1 MAMSQDGGATQGSF
15 VCRAGGTG
23 DANLAGMT
31 FWNDA
36 YAIKLGIRSDGYF
49 GLGGWSRAAWSWYS
63 DPSGNMVAAGN
74 VTAYSDEKL
83 KTNWQILPFDF
94 VARLAEVKNGTYDRI
109 DEDGMR
115 QVGVSAQSLQKVMPE
130 AVVVGLEGTLT
141 VAYGNAALASAIE
154 LAKRVVAL
162 EAKLAAMQS

>member
-1 MAMSQDGGATQGSF
+1 
-15 VCRAGGTG
+15 
-23 DANLAGMT
+23 
-31 FWNDA
+31 
-36 YAIKLGIRSDGYF
+36 
-49 GLGGWSRAAWSWYS
+49 
-63 DPSGNMVAAGN
+63 MVAAGN

-83 KTNWQILPFDF
+83 KTNWQVLPFDF

-162 EAKLAAMQS
+162 EARLAAMQS